1 MTTQRAQTIDRMFQL
16 IKGARLGCALT
27 LAAALALT
35 SLSLTAA
42 AATTGGAHR
51 GSADVTFTKWV
62 TTLPADPATLAGIH
76 MTGIVGGDV
85 GPGRY
90 RGKVIDDATTTQPK
104 LWLGHARYE
113 FHGRAHWFVADLH
126 ITENDGLVPITA
138 TIQGIVTRGWLK
150 GAHVTGQYREWDTC
164 PIPTPGNVLGTTCF
178 EGTLHLQR

>member
-1 MTTQRAQTIDRMFQL
+1 MGDDT
-16 IKGARLGCALT
+16 ARRSGDARRHPHD
-27 LAAALALT
+27 
-35 SLSLTAA
+35 
-42 AATTGGAHR
+42 GHR
-51 GSADVTFTKWV
+51 RRRCR
-62 TTLPADPATLAGIH
+62 
-76 MTGIVGGDV
+76 
-85 GPGRY
+85 PGRY
-90 RGKVIDDATTTQPK
+90 RGKVIDDATTTQPR

-178 EGTLHLQR
+178 QGTLHLQR